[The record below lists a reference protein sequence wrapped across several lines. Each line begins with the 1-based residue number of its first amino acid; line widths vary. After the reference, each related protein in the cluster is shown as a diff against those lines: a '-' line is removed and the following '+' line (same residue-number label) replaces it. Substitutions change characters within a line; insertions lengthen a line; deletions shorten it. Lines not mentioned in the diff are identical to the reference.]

1 MNALAW
7 DRATS
12 RRMIRWTAC
21 LLAIML
27 GVNGCGAAD
36 DGKSSNSNTDS
47 VDVTPPDD
55 TGTMPGLSPAPE
67 VVLRNTLERTLR
79 GDADPASEHSW
90 FTSATA
96 GALRSVSIDSVG
108 HAIVDFADL
117 RTLIPNAS
125 SSAGSE
131 MLLAELNTT
140 VFSVTAIRSVDYL
153 IEGRCDLFWE
163 WLQRSCQT
171 VRRPMEGSPAS
182 SSDASGEGVP

>member
-1 MNALAW
+1 MNTLAW
-7 DRATS
+7 DRAAG
-12 RRMIRWTAC
+12 RRMVRPTAC

-27 GVNGCGAAD
+27 GVNGCGAVD
-36 DGKSSNSNTDS
+36 DGKSSRTDADAAS
-47 VDVTPPDD
+47 VLPSEESETTPQA
-55 TGTMPGLSPAPE
+55 SFAPE
-67 VVLRNTLERTLR
+67 VMLRDILERMLR
-79 GDADPASEHSW
+79 GGADSAPEHSW

-131 MLLAELNTT
+131 MLLAELNAT
-140 VFSVTAIRSVDYL
+140 VFGVTAIRSVDYL

-182 SSDASGEGVP
+182 SRDASGGGVP